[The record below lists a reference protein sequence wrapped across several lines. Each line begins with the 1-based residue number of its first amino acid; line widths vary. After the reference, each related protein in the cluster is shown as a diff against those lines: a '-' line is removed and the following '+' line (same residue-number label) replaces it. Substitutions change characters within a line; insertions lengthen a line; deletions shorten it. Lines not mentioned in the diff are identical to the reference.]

1 MSIWRNAAAAAVF
14 AAAMCAVP
22 ALAADPTGPVKVVYH
37 LNEGNDQAT
46 AAMRNI
52 KNHLAADPTAKI
64 VVVTHAAGINF
75 LLDGAADK
83 NGNLYEPLVQDLA
96 QGSSSASAIS
106 RCNRA
111 TSTEQGDR
119 RGQIV
124 PSGVAEVS
132 KLQAKEATPT
142 CVPSGA
148 GERAPFRRRAAG
160 RAPHSGGMTWAI
172 V

>member
-1 MSIWRNAAAAAVF
+1 MSIWRNAAAAAAF
-14 AAAMCAVP
+14 AVAMCAVP
-22 ALAADPTGPVKVVYH
+22 ALAADPSGPVKVVYH

-83 NGNLYEPLVQDLA
+83 NGNLYEPLVQDLVSKGIEFRVCNFTL
-96 QGSSSASAIS
+96 QS
-106 RCNRA
+106 RNIDKSKVIA
-111 TSTEQGDR
+111 EAK
-119 RGQIV
+119 IV

-132 KLQAKEATPT
+132 KLQAKEGYAYLRP
-142 CVPSGA
+142 
-148 GERAPFRRRAAG
+148 
-160 RAPHSGGMTWAI
+160 
-172 V
+172 

>member
-1 MSIWRNAAAAAVF
+1 MSIWRNAAAAAAF
-14 AAAMCAVP
+14 AVAMCAVP
-22 ALAADPTGPVKVVYH
+22 VLAADPSGPVKVVYH

-83 NGNLYEPLVQDLA
+83 NGNLYEPLVQDLVSKGIEFRVCNFTL
-96 QGSSSASAIS
+96 QS
-106 RCNRA
+106 RNIDKSKVIA
-111 TSTEQGDR
+111 EAK
-119 RGQIV
+119 IV

-132 KLQAKEATPT
+132 KLQAKEGYAYLRP
-142 CVPSGA
+142 
-148 GERAPFRRRAAG
+148 
-160 RAPHSGGMTWAI
+160 
-172 V
+172 

>member
-1 MSIWRNAAAAAVF
+1 MSIWRNAAAAAAF
-14 AAAMCAVP
+14 AVAMCAVP

-83 NGNLYEPLVQDLA
+83 NGNLYEPLVQDLVSKGIEFRVCNFTL
-96 QGSSSASAIS
+96 QS
-106 RCNRA
+106 RNIDKSKVIA
-111 TSTEQGDR
+111 EAK
-119 RGQIV
+119 IV

-132 KLQAKEATPT
+132 KLQAKEGYAYLRP
-142 CVPSGA
+142 
-148 GERAPFRRRAAG
+148 
-160 RAPHSGGMTWAI
+160 
-172 V
+172 